1 MITNILDQ
9 SFADFAKQ
17 AKTVLSSDEEKAVVS
32 PQRQRLDTLASYY
45 TNRVSANETQLIT
58 KYADSLVSGG
68 QPRLPDPRL
77 YMRRDLLGLVQ
88 DSYALGIAD
97 ALQDLEDVQFFALQ
111 TDADFAVSPDD
122 KLQRDI
128 AKLQRDIQASQQ
140 IVRQTKTLNQY
151 TNTLQTLQQQA
162 QALNNTQA
170 IETLSSLSQQ
180 LDLIKADSNI
190 RSTTRL
196 INQQLD
202 KGQKPYNRLME
213 KLEQE
218 RYDVEESRKED
229 PIYYDNV
236 RLIKQRPITVGD
248 YATPQEYLVK
258 RAIEEKLTYLQNR
271 KDSLAATPPIVLDE
285 DKDFFRWYSDKRLV
299 PIANRYQINLEDK
312 NEEAKKIVA
321 DYTQKLNNNTVT
333 QASKGEYTDRVINKL
348 LNIEEKVERN
358 IDEEERKAN
367 KFNGSQQKRFRRDQ
381 RPIKRVQRVVATELA
396 IAYNVGR
403 LKAYLK
409 AGIQYVTI
417 STSMYSPD
425 VCDYCDKTAKQT
437 EEEPIKISSL
447 LKNAYKNQGFNKDI
461 KPIISDLRY
470 LPNHPHC
477 YCFYKPHPKQDPE
490 DKQESAGVYADPNS
504 WKFILGAG
512 LGVSLAFLAFALT
525 TGRKISVPRTVPSAL
540 PVRVPKAIPQVVS
553 DIQPQSIPVRAIPQ
567 SDLVSLPVLR
577 QYIKN
582 LSSEQQQDFADIIT
596 SSSMSQQEKIAA
608 LYTEAAAKGLNI
620 EEKIGDIVDT
630 IAQQIPLVKGVQRQF
645 LQDQVAK
652 IDNTFAIKSKLLLN
666 NIDKQEQRLL
676 SIIPDNPDKVT
687 ITSIRNVLRETD
699 RKYIQNQLASIQKVE
714 DLLLQSYKK
723 TLGKTKPNDIEYRNE
738 LSENIN
744 KLQVYRQ
751 NLLEQQQRVK
761 SIQQQLAGLKPLN
774 KTQLR
779 ALVSDRI
786 ARVEAALDRDTQ
798 EASRLYNSLLEFLVS
813 LPPEEA
819 NRYAAVV
826 RRLRDKIEPTQY
838 KRYTGGL
845 VAFSSMNPKYT
856 STKSF
861 L

>member
-9 SFADFAKQ
+9 SFSNFAQ
-17 AKTVLSSDEEKAVVS
+17 TIEKNV
-32 PQRQRLDTLASYY
+32 QRQRLDILASYY

-140 IVRQTKTLNQY
+140 IVRQAKTLNQY
-151 TNTLQTLQQQA
+151 TNTLQSLQQQA

-170 IETLSSLSQQ
+170 AQTLNQLSEQLDAIKTNNTLRSVGKLVNQQIQKGQSQQ
-180 LDLIKADSNI
+180 SQAQATVK
-190 RSTTRL
+190 
-196 INQQLD
+196 QQIAAQGSPNTQD
-202 KGQKPYNRLME
+202 
-213 KLEQE
+213 
-218 RYDVEESRKED
+218 
-229 PIYYDNV
+229 
-236 RLIKQRPITVGD
+236 
-248 YATPQEYLVK
+248 YLVK
-258 RAIEEKLTYLQNR
+258 RAIEEKLQYLENR
-271 KDSLAATPPIVLDE
+271 RDSLASTPPVVLDE
-285 DKDFFRWYSDKRLV
+285 DKDFFRWYADKRLV
-299 PIANRYQINLEDK
+299 PIANRYQQGLVDK
-312 NEEAKKIVA
+312 NNEAKEIVTKYTEEINKGTTTQAAKGTATDKIVR
-321 DYTQKLNNNTVT
+321 KM
-333 QASKGEYTDRVINKL
+333 
-348 LNIEEKVERN
+348 LNIEDKV
-358 IDEEERKAN
+358 IAK
-367 KFNGSQQKRFRRDQ
+367 G

-396 IAYNVGR
+396 IAYNIGR
-403 LKAYLK
+403 LKTYLK

-417 STSMYSPD
+417 STSLYSPSPFP
-425 VCDYCDKTAKQT
+425 CAYCKDT
-437 EEEPIKISSL
+437 EEKSQDNPISIASL
-447 LKNAYKNQGFNKDI
+447 LKNAYKNRGFDKNLNR
-461 KPIISDLRY
+461 PIEQRY
-470 LPNHPHC
+470 LVHHPYC
-477 YCFYKPHPKQDPE
+477 MCFYKPHPKQDSE
-490 DKQESAGVYADPNS
+490 DKQESAGVYTDPNS

-512 LGVSLAFLAFALT
+512 LGVSLVFLAFALT
-525 TGRKISVPRTVPSAL
+525 TGRKISVPRTVPSTL
-540 PVRVPKAIPQVVS
+540 PVRVPQAIPQVIS
-553 DIQPQSIPVRAIPQ
+553 DTQPQTIPVRAISQ

-645 LQDQVAK
+645 FQDQIAK

-676 SIIPDNPDKVT
+676 SITPDNPDKVT

-699 RKYIQNQLASIQKVE
+699 RKYIQNQLASIQKTE

-751 NLLEQQQRVK
+751 NLLEQQQRVQ

-798 EASRLYNSLLEFLVS
+798 EASRLYDSLLEFLIS
-813 LPPEEA
+813 LPPTEA

-845 VAFSSMNPKYT
+845 VAFSSMSPKYT

>member
-140 IVRQTKTLNQY
+140 IVRQAKTLNQY
-151 TNTLQTLQQQA
+151 TNTLQSLQQQA

-170 IETLSSLSQQ
+170 AQTLNQLSEQLDAIKTNNTLRSVGKLVNQQIQKGQSQQ
-180 LDLIKADSNI
+180 SQAQATVK
-190 RSTTRL
+190 
-196 INQQLD
+196 QQIAAQGSPNTQD
-202 KGQKPYNRLME
+202 
-213 KLEQE
+213 
-218 RYDVEESRKED
+218 
-229 PIYYDNV
+229 
-236 RLIKQRPITVGD
+236 
-248 YATPQEYLVK
+248 YLVK
-258 RAIEEKLTYLQNR
+258 RAIEEKLQYLENR
-271 KDSLAATPPIVLDE
+271 RDSLASTPPVVLDE
-285 DKDFFRWYSDKRLV
+285 DKDFFRWYADKRLV
-299 PIANRYQINLEDK
+299 PIANRYQQGLVDK
-312 NEEAKKIVA
+312 NNEAKEIVTKYTEEINKGTTTQAAKGTATDKIVR
-321 DYTQKLNNNTVT
+321 KM
-333 QASKGEYTDRVINKL
+333 
-348 LNIEEKVERN
+348 LNIEDKV
-358 IDEEERKAN
+358 IAK
-367 KFNGSQQKRFRRDQ
+367 G

-396 IAYNVGR
+396 IAYNIGR

-417 STSMYSPD
+417 STSNYSPE
-425 VCDYCDKTAKQT
+425 VCDYCETTAKQT
-437 EEEPIKISSL
+437 EGEPIKISSL
-447 LKNAYKNQGFNKDI
+447 LKNAYKNKGFNKDI

>member
-1 MITNILDQ
+1 MITNILNQ
-9 SFADFAKQ
+9 SFSDFAKQ

-32 PQRQRLDTLASYY
+32 PQRQRLDILADYY
-45 TNRVSANETQLIT
+45 TNRVSNNETELIT
-58 KYADSLVSGG
+58 KYADALVSGG
-68 QPRLPDPRL
+68 QPHPPDPRL

-97 ALQDLEDVQFFALQ
+97 ALVDLQDVQFFASQ
-111 TDADFAVSPDD
+111 TSADFAVSPDD

-128 AKLQRDIQASQQ
+128 QKLQRDIRASQN

-151 TNTLQTLQQQA
+151 TNTLQNLQQQA
-162 QALNNTQA
+162 QTLNNTQA
-170 IETLSSLSQQ
+170 TQTLNQLSE
-180 LDLIKADSNI
+180 DLQRLKTE
-190 RSTTRL
+190 STVRAATRL
-196 INQQLD
+196 VNQQLD
-202 KGQKPYNRLME
+202 KGQKPYDRLMQ

-229 PIYYDNV
+229 PIYDDNG

-258 RAIEEKLTYLQNR
+258 RAIEEKLKYLENR
-271 KDSLAATPPIVLDE
+271 RDSLADTPPIVLDE
-285 DKDFFRWYSDKRLV
+285 DKDFFRWYADKRLV
-299 PIANRYQINLEDK
+299 PIANRYQIGLEDK
-312 NEEAKKIVA
+312 NEEAKKIVS
-321 DYTQKLNNNTVT
+321 DYTQKINSNTVT
-333 QASKGEYTDRVINKL
+333 QASKGQYTDRVIKKL
-348 LNIEEKVERN
+348 LNIEEKVEDN
-358 IDEEERKAN
+358 IDEEEKKAN
-367 KFNGSQQKRFRRDQ
+367 KFNGSKQERFKRDQ
-381 RPIKRVQRVVATELA
+381 KPIKRVQRVVATELA

-403 LKAYLK
+403 LKAYMK

-417 STSMYSPD
+417 STSMYSEAP
-425 VCDYCDKTAKQT
+425 CKYCIDT
-437 EEEPIKISSL
+437 EEKTRDNPISIASL
-447 LKNAYKNQGFNKDI
+447 LKRAYKNEGFNKDLNR
-461 KPIISDLRY
+461 PVESRY
-470 LPNHPHC
+470 LVAHC
-477 YCFYKPHPKQDPE
+477 YCMCYYKPHPKKDPE
-490 DKQESAGVYADPNS
+490 DKEDSAGIYADPNS

-512 LGVSLAFLAFALT
+512 LGVSLVFLAFALT
-525 TGRKISVPRTVPSAL
+525 TGRKISVPRTVPSTL
-540 PVRVPKAIPQVVS
+540 PVRVPQAIPQIVS
-553 DIQPQSIPVRAIPQ
+553 NTQPQTIPVRAIPQ

-798 EASRLYNSLLEFLVS
+798 EASRLYDSLLEFLIS
-813 LPPEEA
+813 LPPTEA

-845 VAFSSMNPKYT
+845 VAFSSMSPKYT